1 LTERTLVASLPMY
14 DWPEV
19 RWAHDA
25 LWSAVATRL
34 ETAGIPAPKALDRAR
49 PSDEV
54 WRDPGLVL
62 SQTCGYP
69 YATRLS
75 GHLRIV
81 ATPIYDVEGC
91 DGPLYSSAIIVR
103 KGEGGRTLADFAGRR
118 FAYNSDDS
126 LSGYVAPRA
135 EMRCARLDADAF
147 TWVEVGS
154 HRESVRAV
162 ANGNADIASIDA
174 VCWALAQEY
183 EAESV
188 AKLQVLAWTPK
199 RPSLPFVSARA
210 ADAVRLEKLRAAL
223 AEAIAASETAPAW
236 QALRLSG
243 VAVISE
249 SDYMPIAALG

>member
-1 LTERTLVASLPMY
+1 MY

-25 LWSAVATRL
+25 LWSAIAAQL
-34 ETAGIPAPKALDRAR
+34 EAAGIPAPKLLDRSR
-49 PSDEV
+49 PSEDV

-75 GHLRIV
+75 AHLLRLV
-81 ATPIYDVEGC
+81 ATPVYDVEGC
-91 DGPLYSSAIIVR
+91 AGPLYSSAIVVR
-103 KGEGGRTLADFAGRR
+103 RGEGGGNLSDFTGRK
-118 FAYNSDDS
+118 FAFNSDDS

-135 EMRCARLDADAF
+135 EMRSARLDPAVF
-147 TWVEVGS
+147 TWIETGG

-162 ANGNADIASIDA
+162 ASGAADIASIDS
-174 VCWALAQEY
+174 VCWALAHDH
-183 EAESV
+183 EAEAVS
-188 AKLQVLAWTPK
+188 KLRVLAWTPK

-210 ADAVRLEKLRAAL
+210 ADAVRLGKLRVAL
-223 AEAIAASETAPAW
+223 AGAIAAPQAAPAS

-243 VAVISE
+243 VADLNE
-249 SDYMPIAALG
+249 SDYIPIAALGEATL

>member
-1 LTERTLVASLPMY
+1 MY

-25 LWSAVATRL
+25 LWSAIAVRL
-34 ETAGIPAPKALDRAR
+34 EAAGIPAPKTLDYSR
-49 PSDEV
+49 PSEEV

-75 GHLRIV
+75 AHLRLV
-81 ATPIYDVEGC
+81 ATPVYDVEGC
-91 DGPLYSSAIIVR
+91 DGPLYSSAIVVR

-135 EMRCARLDADAF
+135 EMRSARLDADAF
-147 TWVEVGS
+147 TWIETGG

-162 ANGNADIASIDA
+162 ASGAADIASIDA
-174 VCWALAQEY
+174 VCWALAHDH
-183 EAESV
+183 EAQSV
-188 AKLQVLAWTPK
+188 SALKVLVWTTK
-199 RPSLPFVSARA
+199 RPALPFVTAAGSMDARTQSVRSALETTLANPETTRA
-210 ADAVRLEKLRAAL
+210 RSSLHLRGIADPDVKRYADIARLTDL
-223 AEAIAASETAPAW
+223 I
-236 QALRLSG
+236 
-243 VAVISE
+243 
-249 SDYMPIAALG
+249 